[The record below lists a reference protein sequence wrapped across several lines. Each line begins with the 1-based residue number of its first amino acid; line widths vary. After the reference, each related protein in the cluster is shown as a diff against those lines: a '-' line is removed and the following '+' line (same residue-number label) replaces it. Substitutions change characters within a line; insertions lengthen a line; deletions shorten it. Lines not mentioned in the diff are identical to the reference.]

1 MSIAKN
7 IAYILLW
14 LLVNIILPICMIV
27 GIIQLCSI
35 KREISKEP
43 VEMELM
49 LKHSD
54 FLKEWDANSTTML
67 AACEYYGIKY
77 PKIVAA
83 QAILESGN
91 FKSEIFKKY
100 NNPFGLYN
108 SATNDYYK
116 FNHWTDAILAYQTMI
131 EYKYEGGNY
140 YSFLDSIG
148 YAADQ
153 DYIRKVKAIEKI
165 IPP

>member
-1 MSIAKN
+1 MKHLIIYSVIFF
-7 IAYILLW
+7 W
-14 LLVNIILPICMIV
+14 LTALTVAIRNKDAPPDIKEVIIVHEKYDDFFKDQEATGVN
-27 GIIQLCSI
+27 
-35 KREISKEP
+35 
-43 VEMELM
+43 M
-49 LKHSD
+49 L
-54 FLKEWDANSTTML
+54 T
-67 AACEYYGIKY
+67 ACEYYGVKY
-77 PKIVAA
+77 PSIVTA

-148 YAADQ
+148 YAVDQ
-153 DYIRKVKAIEKI
+153 DYIRKVKAIERI

>member
-1 MSIAKN
+1 MKYLIIYSGIF
-7 IAYILLW
+7 LW
-14 LLVNIILPICMIV
+14 LIALTVAIRNKDAPPDIKEVIIVHEKYDDFFKDQEATGVNMLV
-27 GIIQLCSI
+27 
-35 KREISKEP
+35 
-43 VEMELM
+43 
-49 LKHSD
+49 
-54 FLKEWDANSTTML
+54 
-67 AACEYYGIKY
+67 ACEYYGIKH
-77 PKIVAA
+77 PSIVTA

-91 FKSEIFKKY
+91 FKSEVFKKY

-108 SATNDYYK
+108 STTKSYYK
-116 FNHWTDAILAYQTMI
+116 FNHWTEAIIAYQNMI

-140 YSFLDSIG
+140 YTFLDSIG

>member
-1 MSIAKN
+1 MKHLI
-7 IAYILLW
+7 IYFGIFLW
-14 LLVNIILPICMIV
+14 LIALTVAIRNKDAPPDIKEVIIVHEKYDDFFKDQEATGVNMLV
-27 GIIQLCSI
+27 
-35 KREISKEP
+35 
-43 VEMELM
+43 
-49 LKHSD
+49 
-54 FLKEWDANSTTML
+54 
-67 AACEYYGIKY
+67 ACEYYGIKH
-77 PKIVAA
+77 PSIVTA

-91 FKSEIFKKY
+91 FKSEVFKKY

-108 SATNDYYK
+108 SITKSYYK
-116 FNHWTDAILAYQTMI
+116 FNHWTEAIIAYQNMI

-140 YSFLDSIG
+140 YTFLDSIG

>member
-1 MSIAKN
+1 MKHLIIYSVIFFWLIVLTMAVKN
-7 IAYILLW
+7 EEAPPDIKEVIIVHEKYDDFFKDQEATGTSM
-14 LLVNIILPICMIV
+14 LV
-27 GIIQLCSI
+27 
-35 KREISKEP
+35 
-43 VEMELM
+43 
-49 LKHSD
+49 
-54 FLKEWDANSTTML
+54 
-67 AACEYYGIKY
+67 ACGYYGVKY
-77 PKIVAA
+77 PSIVTA

-91 FKSEIFKKY
+91 FKSQVFKKY

-108 SATNDYYK
+108 SKAKDYYK

-131 EYKYEGGNY
+131 EYKYEGGDY

>member
-1 MSIAKN
+1 MKHLVIYSVIFFWLIALT
-7 IAYILLW
+7 IAVRNEEAPPDIKEVIIVHEKYDDFFKDQEATDTSM
-14 LLVNIILPICMIV
+14 LV
-27 GIIQLCSI
+27 
-35 KREISKEP
+35 
-43 VEMELM
+43 
-49 LKHSD
+49 
-54 FLKEWDANSTTML
+54 
-67 AACEYYGIKY
+67 ACEYYGVKY
-77 PKIVAA
+77 PSIVTA

-91 FKSEIFKKY
+91 FKSDIFKKY

-108 SATNDYYK
+108 SATKDYYK

-131 EYKYEGGNY
+131 EYKYEGGDY

>member
-1 MSIAKN
+1 MKHLVIYSVIFFWLIALTVAVKNEEAPPDIKEVIIVHEKYDDFFKDQEATSIN
-7 IAYILLW
+7 M
-14 LLVNIILPICMIV
+14 LV
-27 GIIQLCSI
+27 
-35 KREISKEP
+35 
-43 VEMELM
+43 
-49 LKHSD
+49 
-54 FLKEWDANSTTML
+54 
-67 AACEYYGIKY
+67 ACEYYGVKY
-77 PKIVAA
+77 PSIVTA

-91 FKSEIFKKY
+91 FKSQVFKKY

-131 EYKYEGGNY
+131 EYKYEGGDY
-140 YSFLDSIG
+140 YLFLDSIG
-148 YAADQ
+148 YATDQ

>member
-1 MSIAKN
+1 MKHLVIYSVIFFWLIALTIAVKN
-7 IAYILLW
+7 EEAPPDIEE
-14 LLVNIILPICMIV
+14 VIIV
-27 GIIQLCSI
+27 HEKYDDFFKDQEATGTS
-35 KREISKEP
+35 
-43 VEMELM
+43 M
-49 LKHSD
+49 L
-54 FLKEWDANSTTML
+54 T
-67 AACEYYGIKY
+67 ACEYYGVKY
-77 PKIVAA
+77 PSIVTA

-91 FKSEIFKKY
+91 FKSKVFKKY

-108 SATNDYYK
+108 SKTKDYYK

-131 EYKYEGGNY
+131 EYKYKGGDY
-140 YSFLDSIG
+140 YLFLDSIG

>member
-1 MSIAKN
+1 MKHLIIYSVIFF
-7 IAYILLW
+7 W
-14 LLVNIILPICMIV
+14 LAALTVAIRNKDAPPDIKEVIIVHEKYDDFFKDQEANGVN
-27 GIIQLCSI
+27 
-35 KREISKEP
+35 
-43 VEMELM
+43 M
-49 LKHSD
+49 LI
-54 FLKEWDANSTTML
+54 
-67 AACEYYGIKY
+67 ACEYFGVKY
-77 PKIVAA
+77 PSIVTA

-108 SATNDYYK
+108 SATKDYYK

-131 EYKYEGGNY
+131 EYKYEGGDY
-140 YSFLDSIG
+140 YAFLDSIG
-148 YAADQ
+148 YATDQ

>member
-1 MSIAKN
+1 MKHLIIYSI
-7 IAYILLW
+7 IFLW
-14 LLVNIILPICMIV
+14 LIALTVAVRNKDAPPDIKEVIIVHEKYDDFFKDREATGVN
-27 GIIQLCSI
+27 
-35 KREISKEP
+35 
-43 VEMELM
+43 M
-49 LKHSD
+49 LI
-54 FLKEWDANSTTML
+54 
-67 AACEYYGIKY
+67 ACEYYGVKY
-77 PKIVAA
+77 PSIVTA

-91 FKSEIFKKY
+91 FKSEVFKKY

-108 SATNDYYK
+108 STTKSYYK
-116 FNHWTDAILAYQTMI
+116 FNHWTEAIIAYQNMI

-140 YSFLDSIG
+140 YTFLDSIG

>member
-1 MSIAKN
+1 MKHLVIYSVIFFWLIALTMAVKN
-7 IAYILLW
+7 EEAPPDIKEVIIVHEKYDDFFKDQEATGTSM
-14 LLVNIILPICMIV
+14 LV
-27 GIIQLCSI
+27 
-35 KREISKEP
+35 
-43 VEMELM
+43 
-49 LKHSD
+49 
-54 FLKEWDANSTTML
+54 
-67 AACEYYGIKY
+67 ACEYYGVKY
-77 PKIVAA
+77 PSIVTA

-91 FKSEIFKKY
+91 FKSQVFKKY

-108 SATNDYYK
+108 SATKSYYK

-131 EYKYEGGNY
+131 EYKYEGGDY